1 LSPAETGASVREMRI
16 TFVSNI
22 FPPTVGGPA
31 THIYNLALTL
41 HNRGHTVRA
50 VVCPDDPEGLVR
62 PPFPIVRVSW
72 NTPIPLRYVLVWW
85 HTWRA
90 ALQSDIVYINGIEAP
105 STLAAVLA
113 GRPRVLKI
121 VGDWAWESAH
131 RRGMTSLGIEEFQR
145 TRHGFLIRAFQLI
158 QRMYTALA
166 TVIVVPSGYVGAFV
180 RGWGAGPEK
189 IRVVHNAL
197 TEIPEIDIVR
207 EEAKRQLGFQG
218 PVVCTVSR
226 LYGWK
231 RVDDL
236 IRMVPKFANGAV
248 LAIVGD
254 GPEQPAL
261 ERFAAELGLGDRVRF
276 VGRIAHRDV
285 GLYLRSA
292 DVFVLNTS
300 YEGLSHTLVEA
311 RVVGTPIV
319 TTDIGGNREILTHT
333 HNALLTPLGD
343 HQAFVEAVNLLLTD
357 RELAARLVRAGSEG
371 LDHFAWD
378 RLVDETMEILSQV
391 TGSASPLRP

>member
-1 LSPAETGASVREMRI
+1 MRI

-41 HNRGHTVRA
+41 HNRGHDVRA

-72 NTPIPLRYVLVWW
+72 DTPVPLRYALVWW
-85 HTWRA
+85 HTLRA
-90 ALQSDIVYINGIEAP
+90 ALQSDVVYINGIEAP
-105 STLAAVLA
+105 STLAALLA

-145 TRHGFLIRAFQLI
+145 TRHGLRTRSFQFI

-166 TVIVVPSGYVGAFV
+166 TVVVVPSGYVGAFV
-180 RGWGAGPEK
+180 RNWGASPEK
-189 IRVVHNAL
+189 LRVVHNAL
-197 TEIPEIDIVR
+197 TEIPEIDVSR
-207 EEAKRQLGFQG
+207 EEAKRQLGFEG
-218 PVVCTVSR
+218 PLVCTVSR
-226 LYGWK
+226 LYSWK

-236 IRMVPKFANGAV
+236 LRMVPDFANDSV

-276 VGRIAHRDV
+276 VGRVPHRDV
-285 GLYLRSA
+285 GMYLRAA

-311 RVVGTPIV
+311 RVIGTPIV
-319 TTDIGGNREILTHT
+319 TTDIGGNREILTHE

-343 HQAFVEAVNLLLTD
+343 HRAFVAAVNRLLTD
-357 RELAARLVRAGSEG
+357 RELAQRLVQEGSEG
-371 LDHFAWD
+371 LDHFSWD
-378 RLVDETMEILSQV
+378 RLVDETMAILSEV
-391 TGSASPLRP
+391 TGSASRTDT

>member
-1 LSPAETGASVREMRI
+1 MRI

-41 HNRGHTVRA
+41 HNRGHAVRA
-50 VVCPDDPEGLVR
+50 VVCPDDPEGRVR
-62 PPFPIVRVSW
+62 PPFPLVRVSW
-72 NTPIPLRYVLVWW
+72 KTPVPLRYALVWW

-90 ALQSDIVYINGIEAP
+90 ALQSDVVYINGIEAP

-113 GRPRVLKI
+113 GRPRVLKV

-131 RRGMTSLGIEEFQR
+131 RRGLTTLGIEEFQR
-145 TRHGFLIRAFQLI
+145 TRQRPLIRAFQLI

-166 TVIVVPSGYVGAFV
+166 TVVVVPSGYVGAFV
-180 RGWGAGPEK
+180 RGWGAGAEK

-197 TEIPEIDIVR
+197 TEIPEIEVPR
-207 EEAKRQLGFQG
+207 EEAKRQLGFEG
-218 PVVCTVSR
+218 PLVCTVSR

-236 IRMVPKFANGAV
+236 LRMVPKFANNAV

-261 ERFAAELGLGDRVRF
+261 ERCASALGLGDRVRF
-276 VGRIAHRDV
+276 VGRVPHRDV
-285 GLYLRSA
+285 GMYLRAA
-292 DVFVLNTS
+292 DVFVLNTA

-311 RVVGTPIV
+311 RVVGAPIV
-319 TTDIGGNREILTHT
+319 TTDIGGNREILRHD
-333 HNALLTPLGD
+333 HNALLAPLGD
-343 HQAFVEAVNLLLTD
+343 QEAFVDAVNRLLTD
-357 RELAARLVRAGSEG
+357 RQLAERLARAGSEG
-371 LDHFAWD
+371 LDHFSWD
-378 RLVDETMEILSQV
+378 RLVDETMRILSDV
-391 TGSASPLRP
+391 TNSPTLGRP

>member
-1 LSPAETGASVREMRI
+1 MRV

-62 PPFPIVRVSW
+62 PPFPTVRMSW
-72 NTPIPLRYVLVWW
+72 NTPVPLRYALVWW

-90 ALQSDIVYINGIEAP
+90 ALRSDVVYINGIELP
-105 STLAAVLA
+105 STLAALLA
-113 GRPRVLKI
+113 CRPCVLKI

-145 TRHGFLIRAFQLI
+145 TRHGPLIRAFQFI
-158 QRMYTALA
+158 QRIYTALS
-166 TVIVVPSGYVGAFV
+166 TVVVVPSGYVGDFV
-180 RGWGAGPEK
+180 RGWGAAAKK

-197 TEIPEIDIVR
+197 TEIPEIKLSR
-207 EEAKRQLGFQG
+207 EEAKRRLGFEG
-218 PVVCTVSR
+218 PLVCTVSR

-236 IRMVPKFANGAV
+236 LRMVPEFANGAV

-261 ERFAAELGLGDRVRF
+261 ERCAADLGLGDRVRF
-276 VGRIAHRDV
+276 VGRVPHRDV
-285 GLYLRSA
+285 GMYLRAA
-292 DVFVLNTS
+292 DVFVLNTG

-319 TTDIGGNREILTHT
+319 TTDIGGNREILTNED
-333 HNALLTPLGD
+333 NALLTPLGD
-343 HQAFVEAVNLLLTD
+343 RQAFIAAVNRLLTD
-357 RELAARLVRAGSEG
+357 RELAERLARAGSNG

-378 RLVDETMEILSQV
+378 RLVDETMAILTEV
-391 TGSASPLRP
+391 TADPARGRP

>member
-1 LSPAETGASVREMRI
+1 MRI

-41 HNRGHTVRA
+41 HGRGHTVRA

-62 PPFPIVRVSW
+62 PPFPTVRVSW
-72 NTPIPLRYVLVWW
+72 NTPVPLRYALVLW

-90 ALQSDIVYINGIEAP
+90 ALRSDVIYINGIELP
-105 STLAAVLA
+105 STLAALLA

-145 TRHGFLIRAFQLI
+145 TRHGPLIRAFQLI

-166 TVIVVPSGYVGAFV
+166 TVVVVPSGYVGAFV
-180 RGWGAGPEK
+180 RGWGARSEK

-197 TEIPEIDIVR
+197 TEIPEIEVSRD
-207 EEAKRQLGFQG
+207 EAKRQLGFQG
-218 PVVCTVSR
+218 PLVCTVSR

-236 IRMVPKFANGAV
+236 LRMVPAFANDAV

-254 GPEQPAL
+254 GPEQSAL
-261 ERFAAELGLGDRVRF
+261 ERCAADLGLGERVRF
-276 VGRIAHRDV
+276 VGRVPHRDV
-285 GLYLRSA
+285 GMYLRAA
-292 DVFVLNTS
+292 DVFVLNTG

-319 TTDIGGNREILTHT
+319 TTDIGGNREILTNE

-343 HQAFVEAVNLLLTD
+343 QAAFVAAVNRLLTD
-357 RELAARLVRAGSEG
+357 RDLAERLARAGSEG

-378 RLVDETMEILSQV
+378 RLVDESMAILSEV
-391 TGSASPLRP
+391 TASASRGRP

>member
-1 LSPAETGASVREMRI
+1 MRI

-41 HNRGHTVRA
+41 HHRGHSVRA
-50 VVCPDDPEGLVR
+50 VVCPDDPEGLVN
-62 PPFPIVRVSW
+62 PPFPIVRISW
-72 NTPIPLRYVLVWW
+72 NTPVPLRYALVWW

-90 ALQSDIVYINGIEAP
+90 ALKSDVVYINGIEAP
-105 STLAAVLA
+105 STLAALLA

-131 RRGMTSLGIEEFQR
+131 RRGMTSVGIEEFQR
-145 TRHGFLIRAFQLI
+145 TRQGRLVRAFQLI
-158 QRMYTALA
+158 QRLYTALA
-166 TVIVVPSGYVGAFV
+166 TVVIVPSGYVGRFV
-180 RGWGAGPEK
+180 RGWGSKSTK

-197 TEIPEIDIVR
+197 TEIPEIEESR
-207 EEAKRQLGFQG
+207 EEAKRQLGFKG
-218 PVVCTVSR
+218 PLVCTVSR

-236 IRMVPKFANGAV
+236 LRMVPDFANDAV

-261 ERFAAELGLGDRVRF
+261 ERFAAELGLADRVRF
-276 VGRIAHRDV
+276 VGRVAHRDV
-285 GLYLRSA
+285 GLYLRAA

-319 TTDIGGNREILTHT
+319 TTDIGGNREILTNEQ
-333 HNALLTPLGD
+333 NALLTPLGD
-343 HQAFVEAVNLLLTD
+343 HCAFVNAVNRLLTD
-357 RELAARLVRAGSEG
+357 RELSERLTGAGSEG

-378 RLVDETMEILSQV
+378 RLVDETMEILSEV
-391 TGSASPLRP
+391 TGSAPRAAS

>member
-1 LSPAETGASVREMRI
+1 MRV

-72 NTPIPLRYVLVWW
+72 NTPIPLRYALIWW

-90 ALQSDIVYINGIEAP
+90 ALRSDVVYINGIEAP
-105 STLAAVLA
+105 STLAALLA

-145 TRHGFLIRAFQLI
+145 TRHGPLIRAFQLV

-166 TVIVVPSGYVGAFV
+166 TLIVVPSGYVGAFV
-180 RGWGAGPEK
+180 HGWGAGAQK

-197 TEIPEIDIVR
+197 TEIPEIQASR
-207 EEAKRQLGFQG
+207 EEAKRQLGFEG
-218 PVVCTVSR
+218 PLVCTVSR
-226 LYGWK
+226 LYSWK

-236 IRMVPKFANGAV
+236 LRMVPDFANDAV

-261 ERFAAELGLGDRVRF
+261 KRLASELCLGDRVRF
-276 VGRIAHRDV
+276 VGRVPHRDV
-285 GLYLRSA
+285 GIYLRAA

-311 RVVGTPIV
+311 LVVGTPIV
-319 TTDIGGNREILTHT
+319 TTDIGGNREIIEHEK
-333 HNALLTPLGD
+333 NALLTPLGD
-343 HQAFVEAVNLLLTD
+343 HAAFVSAVNRLLTD
-357 RELAARLVRAGSEG
+357 RALAERLVRAGSEG
-371 LDHFAWD
+371 LDHFSWD
-378 RLVDETMEILSQV
+378 RLVNETMDILWEITEMPSL
-391 TGSASPLRP
+391 GRP

>member
-1 LSPAETGASVREMRI
+1 MRI

-72 NTPIPLRYVLVWW
+72 NTPVPLRYALVWW
-85 HTWRA
+85 HTLRA
-90 ALQSDIVYINGIEAP
+90 ALRSDVVYINGIEAP
-105 STLAAVLA
+105 STLAALMA
-113 GRPRVLKI
+113 GRPRILKI

-145 TRHGFLIRAFQLI
+145 TRHGLVIRAFQLI

-180 RGWGAGPEK
+180 RGWGGGSEK

-197 TEIPEIDIVR
+197 TEIPEIDITR
-207 EEAKRQLGFQG
+207 EEAKRQLGFRG

-236 IRMVPKFANGAV
+236 LRMVPEFANDAV

-261 ERFAAELGLGDRVRF
+261 ERFAARLGLGDRVRF

-285 GLYLRSA
+285 GLYLRAA
-292 DVFVLNTS
+292 DVLVLNTS

-319 TTDIGGNREILTHT
+319 TTDIGGNREILTHK

-343 HQAFVEAVNLLLTD
+343 HQAFVNAVNRLLTD

-378 RLVDETMEILSQV
+378 RLVDETMEILFQV
-391 TGSASPLRP
+391 TGSASPTPP

>member
-1 LSPAETGASVREMRI
+1 MRI

-41 HNRGHTVRA
+41 HDRGHAVRA
-50 VVCPDDPEGLVR
+50 VVCPDDPEGQVR
-62 PPFPIVRVSW
+62 PPFPLVRVSW
-72 NTPIPLRYVLVWW
+72 NTPVPLRYALVWW

-90 ALQSDIVYINGIEAP
+90 ALQSDVVYINGIEAP
-105 STLAAVLA
+105 STLAALLA

-145 TRHGFLIRAFQLI
+145 SRHRPLIRAFQLI
-158 QRMYTALA
+158 QRLYTALA
-166 TVIVVPSGYVGAFV
+166 TVVVVPSGYVGAFV
-180 RGWGAGPEK
+180 RGWGAGEEK

-197 TEIPEIDIVR
+197 TEIPEIEIPR
-207 EEAKRQLGFQG
+207 EEAKRQLGFEG
-218 PVVCTVSR
+218 PLVCTVSR

-236 IRMVPKFANGAV
+236 LRMVPKFANNAV

-254 GPEQPAL
+254 GPEQTAL
-261 ERFAAELGLGDRVRF
+261 ERCASELGLGDRVRF
-276 VGRIAHRDV
+276 IGRVPHRDV
-285 GLYLRSA
+285 GLYLRAA
-292 DVFVLNTS
+292 DVFVLNTA

-319 TTDIGGNREILTHT
+319 TTDIGGNREILRHE

-343 HQAFVEAVNLLLTD
+343 QEGFVEAVNRLLTD
-357 RELAARLVRAGSEG
+357 RQLAERLVRAGSEG
-371 LDHFAWD
+371 LDHFSWD
-378 RLVDETMEILSQV
+378 RLVDETMGILSEV
-391 TGSASPLRP
+391 TNSPAHGRP

>member
-1 LSPAETGASVREMRI
+1 MRV

-41 HNRGHTVRA
+41 HGRGHSVRA

-62 PPFPIVRVSW
+62 PPFPLVRVSW
-72 NTPIPLRYVLVWW
+72 NTPVPLRYALVWW

-90 ALQSDIVYINGIEAP
+90 ALQSDVVYINGIEAP
-105 STLAAVLA
+105 STLAALMA

-121 VGDWAWESAH
+121 VGDWAWESAQ

-145 TRHGFLIRAFQLI
+145 ARHGPRIRAFQFI

-166 TVIVVPSGYVGAFV
+166 TVVVAPSGYVGAFV
-180 RGWGAGPEK
+180 RRWGAGADK
-189 IRVVHNAL
+189 IRVVQNAL
-197 TEIPEIDIVR
+197 TEIPEIDISR
-207 EEAKRQLGFQG
+207 EEAKRQLGFKG
-218 PVVCTVSR
+218 PLVCTVSR

-236 IRMVPKFANGAV
+236 LRMVPEFANDAV
-248 LAIVGD
+248 LAVVGD
-254 GPEQPAL
+254 GPEQPEL
-261 ERFAAELGLGDRVRF
+261 ERCAAALGLGDRVRF
-276 VGRIAHRDV
+276 VGRVPHRDV
-285 GLYLRSA
+285 GLYLRAA
-292 DVFVLNTS
+292 DVFVLNTA

-319 TTDIGGNREILTHT
+319 TTDIGGNREILTNE

-343 HQAFVEAVNLLLTD
+343 QEAFVTAVNRLLTD
-357 RELAARLVRAGSEG
+357 RDLAERLARAGSEG
-371 LDHFAWD
+371 LDHFSWD
-378 RLVDETMEILSQV
+378 RLVDETMEILLEV
-391 TGSASPLRP
+391 TASPTRGRP

>member
-1 LSPAETGASVREMRI
+1 MRI

-41 HNRGHTVRA
+41 HNRGHAVRA

-72 NTPIPLRYVLVWW
+72 NTPIPLRYALVWW
-85 HTWRA
+85 HTLRA
-90 ALQSDIVYINGIEAP
+90 ALMSDVVYINGIEAP
-105 STLAAVLA
+105 STLAALMA

-131 RRGMTSLGIEEFQR
+131 RRGMTTLGIEEFQR
-145 TRHGFLIRAFQLI
+145 TRHGPLTRAFQII
-158 QRMYTALA
+158 QRMYTTLA
-166 TVIVVPSGYVGAFV
+166 NVIVVPSGYVGAFV
-180 RGWGAGPEK
+180 RTWGARPDK

-197 TEIPEIDIVR
+197 TEIPEIDVPR
-207 EEAKRQLGFQG
+207 AEAKRQLGFEG
-218 PVVCTVSR
+218 PLICTVSR

-236 IRMVPKFANGAV
+236 LRMVPDFANDAV

-261 ERFAAELGLGDRVRF
+261 ERYAAELGLGDRVRF
-276 VGRIAHRDV
+276 VGRVPHRDV
-285 GLYLRSA
+285 GMYLRAA

-311 RVVGTPIV
+311 RVIGTPIV
-319 TTDIGGNREILTHT
+319 TTDIGGNREILTHG

-343 HQAFVEAVNLLLTD
+343 HRAFVIAVNRLLAD
-357 RELAARLVRAGSEG
+357 RELADRLVSKGSEG
-371 LDHFAWD
+371 LEHFTWD
-378 RLVDETMEILSQV
+378 RLVDETMEILSEV
-391 TGSASPLRP
+391 TGSTSRARP

>member
-1 LSPAETGASVREMRI
+1 MRI

-41 HNRGHTVRA
+41 HNRGHSVRA
-50 VVCPDDPEGLVR
+50 VVCPDDPEGLVN

-72 NTPIPLRYVLVWW
+72 NTPVPLRYALVWW

-90 ALQSDIVYINGIEAP
+90 ALKSDVVYINGIEAP
-105 STLAAVLA
+105 STLAALLA

-145 TRHGFLIRAFQLI
+145 TRQGRLVRAFQLI
-158 QRMYTALA
+158 QRLYTALA
-166 TVIVVPSGYVGAFV
+166 TVVIVPSGYVGRFV
-180 RGWGAGPEK
+180 RGWGSKSTK

-197 TEIPEIDIVR
+197 TEIPDIEESR
-207 EEAKRQLGFQG
+207 EEAKRQLGFRG
-218 PVVCTVSR
+218 PLVCTVSR

-236 IRMVPKFANGAV
+236 LRMVPDFANDAV

-261 ERFAAELGLGDRVRF
+261 ERFAAELGLRNRVRF
-276 VGRIAHRDV
+276 LGRVPHRDV
-285 GLYLRSA
+285 GMYLRAA

-319 TTDIGGNREILTHT
+319 TTDIGGNREILKHE

-343 HQAFVEAVNLLLTD
+343 HRAFVAAVNRLLTD
-357 RELAARLVRAGSEG
+357 GELAERLARAGSEG

-378 RLVDETMEILSQV
+378 RLVDETMEILSEV
-391 TGSASPLRP
+391 TAASARERS

>member
-1 LSPAETGASVREMRI
+1 MRI

-41 HNRGHTVRA
+41 HNRGHSVRA
-50 VVCPDDPEGLVR
+50 VVCPDDPEGLVN

-72 NTPIPLRYVLVWW
+72 NTPVPLRYALVWW

-90 ALQSDIVYINGIEAP
+90 ALKSDVVYINGIEAP
-105 STLAAVLA
+105 STLAALLA

-145 TRHGFLIRAFQLI
+145 TRQGRLVRAFQLI
-158 QRMYTALA
+158 QRLYTALA
-166 TVIVVPSGYVGAFV
+166 TVVIVPSGYVGRFV
-180 RGWGAGPEK
+180 RGWGSKSTK

-197 TEIPEIDIVR
+197 TEIPEIEESR
-207 EEAKRQLGFQG
+207 EEAKRQLGFKG
-218 PVVCTVSR
+218 PLVCTVSR

-236 IRMVPKFANGAV
+236 LRMVPDFANGAV

-261 ERFAAELGLGDRVRF
+261 ERFAAELGLADRVRF
-276 VGRIAHRDV
+276 VGRVAHRDV
-285 GLYLRSA
+285 GLYLRAA

-319 TTDIGGNREILTHT
+319 TTDIGGNREILTNES
-333 HNALLTPLGD
+333 NALLTPLGD
-343 HQAFVEAVNLLLTD
+343 HRAFVAAVNRILSD
-357 RELAARLVRAGSEG
+357 HELAERLARAGSEG

-378 RLVDETMEILSQV
+378 RLVDETMEILSEV
-391 TGSASPLRP
+391 TAAPARVRS

>member
-1 LSPAETGASVREMRI
+1 MRI

-41 HNRGHTVRA
+41 HNRGHSVRA
-50 VVCPDDPEGLVR
+50 VVCPDDPEGLVS

-72 NTPIPLRYVLVWW
+72 NTPVPLRYALVWW

-90 ALQSDIVYINGIEAP
+90 ALKSDVVYINGIEAP
-105 STLAAVLA
+105 STLAALLA

-145 TRHGFLIRAFQLI
+145 TRQGCLVRAFQSI
-158 QRMYTALA
+158 QRLYTALA
-166 TVIVVPSGYVGAFV
+166 TVVIVPSGYVGRFV
-180 RGWGAGPEK
+180 RGWGSKSTK

-197 TEIPEIDIVR
+197 TEIPEIEESR
-207 EEAKRQLGFQG
+207 EEAKRQLGFRG
-218 PVVCTVSR
+218 PLVCTVSR

-236 IRMVPKFANGAV
+236 LRMVPDFANDAV

-261 ERFAAELGLGDRVRF
+261 ERFAAELGLDDRVRF
-276 VGRIAHRDV
+276 VGRVAHRDV
-285 GLYLRSA
+285 GLYLRAA

-319 TTDIGGNREILTHT
+319 TTDIGGNREILTNEY
-333 HNALLTPLGD
+333 NALLTPLGD
-343 HQAFVEAVNLLLTD
+343 HRAFVAAVNRILCD
-357 RELAARLVRAGSEG
+357 HELAEHLARAGSEG

-378 RLVDETMEILSQV
+378 RLVDETMEILSEV
-391 TGSASPLRP
+391 TAASARVRS

>member
-1 LSPAETGASVREMRI
+1 MRI

-41 HNRGHTVRA
+41 HDRGHAVRA

-62 PPFPIVRVSW
+62 PPFPLVRVSW
-72 NTPIPLRYVLVWW
+72 DTPVPLRYALVWW
-85 HTWRA
+85 HTLRA
-90 ALQSDIVYINGIEAP
+90 ALQSDVVYINGIEAP
-105 STLAAVLA
+105 STLAALLA

-145 TRHGFLIRAFQLI
+145 TRHGPRTRAFQFI

-166 TVIVVPSGYVGAFV
+166 TVVVVPSGYVGAFV
-180 RGWGAGPEK
+180 RNWGASPAK
-189 IRVVHNAL
+189 LRVVHNAL
-197 TEIPEIDIVR
+197 TEIPEIDLPR
-207 EEAKRQLGFQG
+207 EEAKRQLGFEG
-218 PVVCTVSR
+218 PLVCTVSR
-226 LYGWK
+226 LYSWK
-231 RVDDL
+231 RVDEL
-236 IRMVPKFANGAV
+236 LRMVPDFANGAV

-261 ERFAAELGLGDRVRF
+261 ERFAKELGLGDRVRF
-276 VGRIAHRDV
+276 VGRVPHRDV
-285 GLYLRSA
+285 GMYLRAA

-319 TTDIGGNREILTHT
+319 TTDIGGNREILTHE

-343 HQAFVEAVNLLLTD
+343 HSAFVAAVNRLLTN
-357 RELAARLVRAGSEG
+357 RELAQRLAHAGSEG

-378 RLVDETMEILSQV
+378 RLVDETMEILSEV
-391 TGSASPLRP
+391 TAASARERS

>member
-1 LSPAETGASVREMRI
+1 MRI

-41 HNRGHTVRA
+41 HNRGHSVRA
-50 VVCPDDPEGLVR
+50 VVCPDDPDGLVR

-72 NTPIPLRYVLVWW
+72 NTPVPLRYALVWW
-85 HTWRA
+85 HTFRA
-90 ALQSDIVYINGIEAP
+90 ALQSDVVYINGIEAP
-105 STLAAVLA
+105 STLAALLA
-113 GRPRVLKI
+113 RRPRVLKI

-131 RRGMTSLGIEEFQR
+131 RRDMTSLGIEEFQQ
-145 TRHGFLIRAFQLI
+145 TRHGPLVRAFQFI

-166 TVIVVPSGYVGAFV
+166 TVVVVPSGYVGAFV
-180 RGWGAGPEK
+180 RGWGARAEK

-197 TEIPEIDIVR
+197 TEIPEIKISRDQ
-207 EEAKRQLGFQG
+207 AKRQLGFEG
-218 PVVCTVSR
+218 ALVCTVSR

-236 IRMVPKFANGAV
+236 LRMVPNFADDAV

-261 ERFAAELGLGDRVRF
+261 ERFAKELGLGDRVRF
-276 VGRIAHRDV
+276 VGRVPHRDV
-285 GLYLRSA
+285 GLYLRAA

-311 RVVGTPIV
+311 RVIGTPIV
-319 TTDIGGNREILTHT
+319 TTDIGGNREILRHE
-333 HNALLTPLGD
+333 HNALLAPLGN
-343 HQAFVEAVNLLLTD
+343 QRAFVAAVNRLLTD
-357 RELAARLVRAGSEG
+357 RELAERLARAGSEG

-378 RLVDETMEILSQV
+378 RLVDETMEILSEV
-391 TGSASPLRP
+391 TGSTSRAGP

>member
-1 LSPAETGASVREMRI
+1 MRI

-41 HNRGHTVRA
+41 HNRGHAVRA

-62 PPFPIVRVSW
+62 PPFPTVRVSW
-72 NTPIPLRYVLVWW
+72 NTPVPLRYALVFW

-90 ALQSDIVYINGIEAP
+90 ARRSDVVYINGIELP
-105 STLAAVLA
+105 STLAALLA

-121 VGDWAWESAH
+121 VGDWAWESAN

-145 TRHGFLIRAFQLI
+145 TRQGRRVRAFQSI
-158 QRMYTALA
+158 QRFYTALA
-166 TVIVVPSGYVGAFV
+166 SVVVVPSGYVGAFV
-180 RGWGAGPEK
+180 RGWGARPEK
-189 IRVVHNAL
+189 VRVVHNAL
-197 TEIPEIDIVR
+197 TEIPEIEASR
-207 EEAKRQLGFQG
+207 EEAKRLLGFEG
-218 PVVCTVSR
+218 LLVCTVSR

-236 IRMVPKFANGAV
+236 LRMVPDFADGAV

-261 ERFAAELGLGDRVRF
+261 ERFAKELGLGDRVRF
-276 VGRIAHRDV
+276 VGRVPHRDV
-285 GLYLRSA
+285 GMYLRAA

-319 TTDIGGNREILTHT
+319 TTDIGGNREVLTHEQ
-333 HNALLTPLGD
+333 NALLTPLGD
-343 HQAFVEAVNLLLTD
+343 QKAFVAAVNRLLTD
-357 RELAARLVRAGSEG
+357 RALAERLVRAGSEG
-371 LDHFAWD
+371 LDHFHWD
-378 RLVDETMEILSQV
+378 RLVDETMGILSEV
-391 TGSASPLRP
+391 TALPAPRRP

>member
-1 LSPAETGASVREMRI
+1 MRI

-41 HNRGHTVRA
+41 HNRGHAVRA
-50 VVCPDDPEGLVR
+50 VVCPDDPEGRVR
-62 PPFPIVRVSW
+62 PPFPLVRVSW
-72 NTPIPLRYVLVWW
+72 NTPVPLRYALVLW

-90 ALQSDIVYINGIEAP
+90 AMQSDVVYINGIELP
-105 STLAAVLA
+105 STLAAMLA

-145 TRHGFLIRAFQLI
+145 TRHRPLIRAFQFI

-166 TVIVVPSGYVGAFV
+166 TVVVVPSGYVGRFV
-180 RGWGAGPEK
+180 RGWGAEANK

-197 TEIPEIDIVR
+197 TEIPEIEDSR
-207 EEAKRQLGFQG
+207 EEAKRHLGFSG
-218 PVVCTVSR
+218 PLVCTVSR

-236 IRMVPKFANGAV
+236 LRMVPDFANDAV

-261 ERFAAELGLGDRVRF
+261 ERFAKDLGLGDRVRF
-276 VGRIAHRDV
+276 VGRVPHRDV
-285 GLYLRSA
+285 GLYLRAA

-311 RVVGTPIV
+311 RVVGAPIV
-319 TTDIGGNREILTHT
+319 TTDIGGNREILKHE

-343 HQAFVEAVNLLLTD
+343 QRAFVAAVNRLLTD
-357 RELAARLVRAGSEG
+357 RELAERLARTGSEG
-371 LDHFAWD
+371 LEHFSWD
-378 RLVDETMEILSQV
+378 RLVDETMEILSEV
-391 TGSASPLRP
+391 TAGSARNRP

>member
-1 LSPAETGASVREMRI
+1 MRI

-41 HNRGHTVRA
+41 HTRGHSVRA
-50 VVCPDDPEGLVR
+50 VVCPDDPEGLVQ
-62 PPFPIVRVSW
+62 PPFPTVRVSW
-72 NTPIPLRYVLVWW
+72 NTPVPLRYALVLW

-90 ALQSDIVYINGIEAP
+90 ALQSDVVYINGIELP
-105 STLAAVLA
+105 STLAALLA

-131 RRGMTSLGIEEFQR
+131 RRGLTSLGIEEFQQA
-145 TRHGFLIRAFQLI
+145 RHGPLIRGFQFI
-158 QRMYTALA
+158 QRLYTALA
-166 TVIVVPSGYVGAFV
+166 TVVVVPSGYVGRFV
-180 RGWGAGPEK
+180 GGWGAEADK

-197 TEIPEIDIVR
+197 TEIPEIDISR
-207 EEAKRQLGFQG
+207 EEAKRRLGFSG
-218 PVVCTVSR
+218 PLVCTVSR

-236 IRMVPKFANGAV
+236 LRMVPDFANDAV

-261 ERFAAELGLGDRVRF
+261 ERCAADLGLGDRVRF
-276 VGRIAHRDV
+276 VGRVPHRDV
-285 GLYLRSA
+285 GMYLRAA
-292 DVFVLNTS
+292 DVFVLNTA

-319 TTDIGGNREILTHT
+319 TTDIGGNREILAHE

-343 HQAFVEAVNLLLTD
+343 QEAFVAAVNRLLTD
-357 RELAARLVRAGSEG
+357 RELAERLARAGSEG
-371 LDHFAWD
+371 LAHFAWD
-378 RLVDETMEILSQV
+378 RLVDETMTILSDL
-391 TGSASPLRP
+391 TDAGARGRP